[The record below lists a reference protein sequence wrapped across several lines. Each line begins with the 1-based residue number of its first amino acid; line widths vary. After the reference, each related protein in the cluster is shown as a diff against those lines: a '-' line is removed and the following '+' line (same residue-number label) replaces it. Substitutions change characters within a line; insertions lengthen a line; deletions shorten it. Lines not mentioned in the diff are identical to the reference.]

1 MRDASR
7 YESINHLIIPPP
19 TMAKPQVCILCFQFQ
34 RDNDNHIAPNMRNP
48 YLTILLQT
56 LNPRSLQS
64 RLTHILQHWPSDA
77 VRPASVSVQ
86 TYLQNQLGQN
96 QSTNTSKSPSTPAPK
111 AIPKISESS
120 VNALSA
126 LLENR
131 FANKYPLSQK
141 IRYPASDPEHYDNL
155 IREFAEAPNRDW
167 FGRLRKRLGG
177 ILRLQ

>member
-1 MRDASR
+1 M
-7 YESINHLIIPPP
+7 SIAL
-19 TMAKPQVCILCFQFQ
+19 
-34 RDNDNHIAPNMRNP
+34 
-48 YLTILLQT
+48 LTSNAAFAIQCRSIEKSPSHNTTLQT

-64 RLTHILQHWPSDA
+64 RLSHILQHWPTDA

-86 TYLQNQLGQN
+86 TYLQNQLAQN
-96 QSTNTSKSPSTPAPK
+96 KSTNSSSQSPSTPTSQ

-155 IREFAEAPNRDW
+155 IREFEEAPNRDW

-177 ILRLQ
+177 LLRLQ

>member
-1 MRDASR
+1 
-7 YESINHLIIPPP
+7 
-19 TMAKPQVCILCFQFQ
+19 MAKP
-34 RDNDNHIAPNMRNP
+34 
-48 YLTILLQT
+48 QT
-56 LNPRSLQS
+56 LNPRSLQT
-64 RLTHILQHWPSDA
+64 RLSHILQHWPSDA

-96 QSTNTSKSPSTPAPK
+96 QPTNTSSQSPSTTSK
-111 AIPKISESS
+111 STPKISESS

-131 FANKYPLSQK
+131 FANRYPLSEK

-177 ILRLQ
+177 LLRLQ

>member
-1 MRDASR
+1 
-7 YESINHLIIPPP
+7 
-19 TMAKPQVCILCFQFQ
+19 MAKP
-34 RDNDNHIAPNMRNP
+34 
-48 YLTILLQT
+48 QT
-56 LNPRSLQS
+56 LNPRSLQT
-64 RLTHILQHWPSDA
+64 RLSHILQHWPSDA

-96 QSTNTSKSPSTPAPK
+96 QPTNTSSQSPSTSTTTPK
-111 AIPKISESS
+111 STPKISESS

-177 ILRLQ
+177 LLRLQ

>member
-1 MRDASR
+1 
-7 YESINHLIIPPP
+7 
-19 TMAKPQVCILCFQFQ
+19 
-34 RDNDNHIAPNMRNP
+34 
-48 YLTILLQT
+48 
-56 LNPRSLQS
+56 
-64 RLTHILQHWPSDA
+64 
-77 VRPASVSVQ
+77 VQ

-96 QSTNTSKSPSTPAPK
+96 QPTNTSSQSPSTSTTTPK
-111 AIPKISESS
+111 STPKISESS

-177 ILRLQ
+177 LLRLQ

>member
-1 MRDASR
+1 
-7 YESINHLIIPPP
+7 
-19 TMAKPQVCILCFQFQ
+19 MAKPKS
-34 RDNDNHIAPNMRNP
+34 
-48 YLTILLQT
+48 

-96 QSTNTSKSPSTPAPK
+96 QPTNTSSSSQSPSTPK
-111 AIPKISESS
+111 TTPKISESS

-167 FGRLRKRLGG
+167 LGRLRKRLGG
-177 ILRLQ
+177 LLRLQ

>member
-1 MRDASR
+1 M
-7 YESINHLIIPPP
+7 
-19 TMAKPQVCILCFQFQ
+19 F
-34 RDNDNHIAPNMRNP
+34 NDFLSCYAPLATKFLNIGNSQSNI
-48 YLTILLQT
+48 TLQT
-56 LNPRSLQS
+56 LNPRSLQT

-96 QSTNTSKSPSTPAPK
+96 PTQTKNTSPSQPTSPSQSTST
-111 AIPKISESS
+111 PKISESS

-131 FANKYPLSQK
+131 FANKYPLAQK

-155 IREFAEAPNRDW
+155 IREFEEAPNRDW

-177 ILRLQ
+177 LLRLQ